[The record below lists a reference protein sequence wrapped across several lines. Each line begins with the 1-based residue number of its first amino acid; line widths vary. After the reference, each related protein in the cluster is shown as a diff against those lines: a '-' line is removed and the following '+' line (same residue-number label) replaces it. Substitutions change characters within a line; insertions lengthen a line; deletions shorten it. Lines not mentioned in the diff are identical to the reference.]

1 MVNKIKIYKTL
12 TRNDTGE
19 TKSHQSGITIPKEIA
34 DTEIFPKL
42 GKDKLNPREEIIFYD
57 EENTAWKFQYIYY
70 NDIFFGKEKRKGH
83 DEHRLTCVT
92 QYIKKNLIKSGD
104 SIWFSIDDKNVRR
117 IGFERSK
124 CDEIEKRY
132 EDNVI
137 KLSNGWRYIEIKGG
151 IK

>member
-1 MVNKIKIYKTL
+1 ML
-12 TRNDTGE
+12 
-19 TKSHQSGITIPKEIA
+19 
-34 DTEIFPKL
+34 
-42 GKDKLNPREEIIFYD
+42 
-57 EENTAWKFQYIYY
+57 
-70 NDIFFGKEKRKGH
+70 
-83 DEHRLTCVT
+83 
-92 QYIKKNLIKSGD
+92 KKNLIKSGD

>member
-42 GKDKLNPREEIIFYD
+42 GINQLNPRIEIIFFD
-57 EENTAWKFQYIYY
+57 EEKTAWKFQYIYY
-70 NDIFFGKEKRKGH
+70 NDIYFGKEKKKGH

-92 QYIKKNLIKSGD
+92 KYIKQNSIKSGD
-104 SIWFSIDDKNVRR
+104 SIWFSIDENNVRK
-117 IGFERSK
+117 IGFERAK
-124 CDEIEKRY
+124 DEEKENEY
-132 EDNVI
+132 DNNI
-137 KLSNGWRYIEIKGG
+137 IRLSNGWRYIEIKGG
-151 IK
+151 LR